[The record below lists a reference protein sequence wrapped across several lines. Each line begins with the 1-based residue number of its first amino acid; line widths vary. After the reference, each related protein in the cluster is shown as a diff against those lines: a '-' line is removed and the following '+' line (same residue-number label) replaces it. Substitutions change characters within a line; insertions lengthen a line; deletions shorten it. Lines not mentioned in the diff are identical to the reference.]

1 MEDRKLNEKES
12 LELIS
17 QMIQNT
23 KNRVARHSGTPFLI
37 WGYMTVLISVVVWY
51 LITETNNYVWNQL
64 WFILPAVC
72 VPATYRVNRRREA
85 IVKTY
90 VDRVVIYIWSVFGGV
105 AFLLSVAAFVMP
117 VPILFVI
124 LLLMGMGTML
134 TGLAIHSKM
143 LVVCG
148 SLGVLVS
155 LGCLPMEGIDRL
167 LVFAAAFVFMMII
180 PGHVLNAIS
189 KTK

>member
-12 LELIS
+12 LDLIS

-37 WGYMTVLISVVVWY
+37 WGYVTVLIALVVWY
-51 LITETNNYVWNQL
+51 IVTSTGNYCWHLL
-64 WFILPAVC
+64 WFALPVAC
-72 VPATYRVNRRREA
+72 VPLNYWANRKQEA
-85 IVKTY
+85 VVKTY
-90 VDRVVIYIWSVFGGV
+90 VDRVVNYIWIVFGGV
-105 AFLLSVAAFVMP
+105 AFLLSVVAFVMP

-124 LLLMGMGTML
+124 LLLMGMGTIL
-134 TGLAIHSKM
+134 TGMVIQFKVA
-143 LVVCG
+143 VVCG
-148 SLGVLVS
+148 ILGALAS
-155 LGCLPMEGIDRL
+155 LGCLWVAGIDQL